1 MGHFGKSSSNLAS
14 LGGSV
19 IAAVITS
26 AAFVSDSNAGDCPRS
41 KSAEATSI
49 ETHQKADEKLKSRPD
64 DVY

>member
-1 MGHFGKSSSNLAS
+1 MGRVKKSPTNLAS

-26 AAFVSDSNAGDCPRS
+26 VVFIGDSNAGGFPRS

-49 ETHQKADEKLKSRPD
+49 EAHQKADEKT
-64 DVY
+64 DVEV